1 MLTETQLHDL
11 LEQMNLEEKIGM
23 VHGDEIF
30 RTKGVK
36 RLNIPPLRMSDG
48 PMGVRREF
56 LGKTWGWHIKGDDM
70 VSYFPSNSALAATW
84 NTEHAYLFGRALGA
98 EARSRNKD
106 VILAPGINIIRSP
119 LCGRNFEYMSED
131 PYLIKKMAVPLI
143 KGIQENDVAACVKH
157 FAVNNQE
164 TDRLKVNVEA
174 DERSMEEIYFPGF
187 KAAVQEGK
195 SKTIMAAY
203 NRLRG
208 DYCCE
213 STYLLQEVLRKRWGF
228 EGVIISDWNACHS
241 TEKAARAGLD
251 IEMAVYTDFDKYY
264 FADNLYNMVSS
275 GEIPEEIV
283 DEKVMHILKL
293 MNELNMLDG
302 TRQTGERNT
311 IEHQVYTL
319 KTAEESIVLLKNEKN
334 ILPLDARKIKSL
346 AIVGENA
353 IIAHSEGGG
362 SAEIKALYEHTPFTG
377 ISMYLGG
384 ACEIGYARGYTSDEN
399 ADRHVRFDLRE
410 EAKRIASAYETVIFV
425 GGLNHRHDVEGKD
438 RTEYQLPY
446 EQDELIKELWCINEN
461 LVVVNMSGTAV
472 DLKVASECS
481 RALLQTWYNGMEGG
495 RALANILF
503 GDANPSGKL
512 PFTFAKELTDYSSH
526 SIGEFPGVKDVN
538 YTESIYVGYRHFDAR
553 DIAPMYAFGYG
564 LSYTEYKYS
573 NIKADVKKDSVI
585 VSCDVENT
593 GNADGREA
601 VQLYIHDKVSEENR
615 PIKELKGFEKIDLKM
630 GESKSVQFTLLR
642 DDFSYFNSTKG
653 RWVMEAGEF
662 DILIGASS
670 DDIRLETTVEI
681 KNI

>member
-1 MLTETQLHDL
+1 
-11 LEQMNLEEKIGM
+11 
-23 VHGDEIF
+23 
-30 RTKGVK
+30 
-36 RLNIPPLRMSDG
+36 MSDG

-56 LGKTWGWHIKGDDM
+56 LGKTWGRQIKGDDI
-70 VSYFPSNSALAATW
+70 VSYFPSNTALAATW
-84 NTEHAYLFGRALGA
+84 NTEHAYLFGSALGA

-164 TDRLKVNVEA
+164 TDRMQVNVEA

-187 KAAVQEGK
+187 KDAVQIGK

-203 NRLRG
+203 NRLHG

-213 STYLLQEVLRKRWGF
+213 STYLLDEVLRKRWGF

-283 DEKVMHILKL
+283 DEKVMNILKL
-293 MNELNMLDG
+293 MNELNMLDS
-302 TRQTGERNT
+302 TRQAGERNT
-311 IEHQVYTL
+311 IEHQICTL
-319 KTAEESIVLLKNEKN
+319 KIAEESIVLLKNEN
-334 ILPLDARKIKSL
+334 NLLPLNPKKIKSL
-346 AIVGENA
+346 AIIGENA
-353 IIAHSEGGG
+353 IAAHSEGGG
-362 SAEIKALYEHTPFTG
+362 SAEIRALYEHAPFTG

-384 ACEIGYARGYTSDEN
+384 GCEIAYAKGYTSDKD
-399 ADRHVRFDLRE
+399 ADRHVRFTLRE
-410 EAKRIASAYETVIFV
+410 EAKRIASAAETVIFI
-425 GGLNHRHDVEGKD
+425 GGLNHDHDVEGKD

-446 EQDELIKELWCINEN
+446 NQDELIKELWEINKN
-461 LVVVNMSGTAV
+461 LIVINLSGTAV
-472 DLKVASECS
+472 DLKTASECS

-503 GDANPSGKL
+503 GDVNPSGKL
-512 PFTFAKELTDYSSH
+512 PFTFAKELADYSSH
-526 SIGEFPGVKDVN
+526 SIGEFPGGKDVN
-538 YTESIYVGYRHFDAR
+538 YAESIYVGYRHFDAR
-553 DIAPMYAFGYG
+553 DIEPMYVFGYG

-573 NIKADVKKDSVI
+573 NIKADVKNDSVI
-585 VSCDVENT
+585 VSCDVENI
-593 GNADGREA
+593 GEEEGREA
-601 VQLYIHDKVSEENR
+601 VQLYIHDKVSEEER
-615 PIKELKGFEKIDLKM
+615 PYKELKGFEKIDLKI
-630 GESKSVQFTLLR
+630 GEKKAVQFTLTKP
-642 DDFSYFNSTKG
+642 DFSYFNAAKG
-653 RWVMEAGEF
+653 KWVMEAGEF
-662 DILIGASS
+662 GVLIGASS
-670 DDIRLETTVEI
+670 DDIRLETTIEI
-681 KNI
+681 KNM